1 MKYLASG
8 LEILVVILLVV
19 MAGKLGYNSGHYD
32 GVKDTLCPEGV
43 LVFDDTNIISC
54 DYSINNP
61 NMNLRMNLGGFI
73 IDDLQT

>member
-1 MKYLASG
+1 MSMKYLALG

-43 LVFDDTNIISC
+43 LVFDDTNMISC
-54 DYSINNP
+54 KARISNNDF
-61 NMNLRMNLGGFI
+61 NLGGFS